1 MLSNKFQNASNHL
14 ERIVSTLAA
23 STATIRNVTYTMA
36 AVLLAAQT
44 AFMEHSVIK
53 VIMVIIAIQT
63 NYHCLFLEFKVIV
76 V

>member
-14 ERIVSTLAA
+14 ARIVNTLAA

-44 AFMEHSVIK
+44 TFTEHSVIK
-53 VIMVIIAIQT
+53 VIMFIITIQT
-63 NYHCLFLEFKVIV
+63 NYHSLFLEFKVIV